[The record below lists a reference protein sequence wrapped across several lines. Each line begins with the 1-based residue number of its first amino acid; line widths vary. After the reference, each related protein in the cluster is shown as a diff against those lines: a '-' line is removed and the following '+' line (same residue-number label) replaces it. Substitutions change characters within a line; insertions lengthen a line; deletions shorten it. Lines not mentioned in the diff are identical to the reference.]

1 MHDFSRASEG
11 FSGSSDSRR
20 APAQFV
26 LRQPHRLIPA
36 GVGAPFVPLMH
47 NFPVPRKIVSDPQ
60 TCVVLRRSS
69 CYDNLTTGSR
79 SFRRRTT
86 FPVPR

>member
-36 GVGAPFVPLMH
+36 GVGAPFVPLMY
-47 NFPVPRKIVSDPQ
+47 NFPRASEDRFGSS